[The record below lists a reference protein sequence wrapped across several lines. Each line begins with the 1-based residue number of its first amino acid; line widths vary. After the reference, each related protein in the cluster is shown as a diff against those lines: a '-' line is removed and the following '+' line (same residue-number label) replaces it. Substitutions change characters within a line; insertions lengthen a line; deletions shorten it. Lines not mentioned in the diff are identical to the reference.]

1 MCQGGRHR
9 QTVHAQTSGSKHDM
23 ENTLFIALSK
33 QLATRREVDIIA
45 NNLANTSSPG
55 YKNEQMM
62 FVEYLK
68 ETGTNGS
75 VSLVQDI
82 ALARDLSEGVFKRT
96 GNPLNAAIRGKGWFV
111 VETPEGERYTRNGH
125 FRLNQE
131 GELVTTTGQRLL
143 TKNGDPIVFSPG
155 DTDIVIKGDGKV
167 TASGEDRGTLR
178 VVTFDNERKLD
189 KVAGNLFRS
198 ENPPDEKSSAEIV
211 QGVIEESN
219 VKPVVE
225 ITRMIKA
232 LRSYKGA
239 QTLVEGE
246 HDRQRK
252 AIEKLTRER

>member
-1 MCQGGRHR
+1 
-9 QTVHAQTSGSKHDM
+9 M

-33 QLATRREVDIIA
+33 QLAIRREMDVIA

-55 YKNEQMM
+55 FKNEKMM

-68 ETGTNGS
+68 ETGPREK

-96 GNPLNAAIRGKGWFV
+96 NGALDLAIHGKGWFV
-111 VETPEGERYTRNGH
+111 VETPQGDKYTRNGH
-125 FRLNQE
+125 FRLNRE
-131 GELVTTTGQRLL
+131 GELVTTSGQRLM
-143 TKNGDPIVFSPG
+143 TTRGEPVVFTPG
-155 DTDIVIKGDGKV
+155 DIEIVIKGDGKV
-167 TASGEDRGTLR
+167 TAAGEDRGQLR
-178 VVTFDNERKLD
+178 VVAFENERRLE

-198 ENPPDEKSSAEIV
+198 DDTPDEKSEAEVV
-211 QGVIEESN
+211 QGVIEQSN
-219 VKPVVE
+219 VKPVIE

-232 LRSYKGA
+232 MRSYQSA
-239 QTLVEGE
+239 QSLVDRE

>member
-1 MCQGGRHR
+1 
-9 QTVHAQTSGSKHDM
+9 M

-33 QLATRREVDIIA
+33 QLAIRREMDVIA

-55 YKNEQMM
+55 FKNEQMM

-68 ETGTNGS
+68 ETGTNGK

-82 ALARDLSEGVFKRT
+82 SLARDLSEGIFKRT
-96 GNPLNAAIRGKGWFV
+96 NNVLDVAIHGKGWFV
-111 VETPEGERYTRNGH
+111 VESPEGERYTRNGH
-125 FRLNQE
+125 FRLNKE
-131 GELVTTTGQRLL
+131 GELVTTTGLRLL
-143 TKNGDPIVFSPG
+143 TTNGEPIVFEPG

-178 VVTFDNERKLD
+178 VVTFENERRLE

-198 ENPPDEKSSAEIV
+198 GETPNEKSESEIV

-219 VKPVVE
+219 VKPVIE

-232 LRSYKGA
+232 LRSYQAA
-239 QTLVEGE
+239 QSMVDRE
-246 HDRQRK
+246 HDRQRQ
-252 AIEKLTRER
+252 AIDKLTRER

>member
-1 MCQGGRHR
+1 MCDRSGHRHP
-9 QTVHAQTSGSKHDM
+9 VHAQTSGPKNEM

-33 QLATRREVDIIA
+33 QLAIRREVDIIA
-45 NNLANTSSPG
+45 HNLANTSSPG

-68 ETGTNGS
+68 ETGTNGN

-82 ALARDLSEGVFKRT
+82 ALARDLSEGGFKRT
-96 GNPLNAAIRGKGWFV
+96 NNALDAAIQGKGWFV

-125 FRLNQE
+125 FRLNEE

-143 TKNGDPIVFSPG
+143 TKNGDPIVFTPG
-155 DTDIVIKGDGKV
+155 DNDIVIKGDGKV

-178 VVTFDNERKLD
+178 VVTFENERKLD

-198 ENPPDEKSSAEIV
+198 EEPPDEKSSASIV
-211 QGVIEESN
+211 HGVIEESN

-225 ITRMIKA
+225 ITRMIRA

-239 QTLVEGE
+239 QTLVERE
-246 HDRQRK
+246 HERQRK
-252 AIEKLTRER
+252 AIDKLTRER

>member
-1 MCQGGRHR
+1 MVVADAAVQSMASRADR
-9 QTVHAQTSGSKHDM
+9 SNDM

-33 QLATRREVDIIA
+33 QLAVRREVDVIA

-55 YKNEQMM
+55 FKNEQMM

-68 ETGTNGS
+68 ETGHNGN

-96 GNPLNAAIRGKGWFV
+96 NNVLDAAIHGKGWFV

-125 FRLNQE
+125 FRLNQA
-131 GELVTTTGQRLL
+131 GELVTTTGQKLL
-143 TKNGDPIVFSPG
+143 TTNGDPIVFTPG
-155 DTDIVIKGDGKV
+155 DNDIVIKGDGKV

-178 VVTFDNERKLD
+178 VVTFENERRLD

-198 ENPPDEKSSAEIV
+198 EETPDEKSEAEIV

-225 ITRMIKA
+225 ITRMIRA

-239 QTLVEGE
+239 QTLVERE

-252 AIEKLTRER
+252 AIEKLTREQ

>member
-1 MCQGGRHR
+1 
-9 QTVHAQTSGSKHDM
+9 M

-33 QLATRREVDIIA
+33 QLAIRREMDVIA

-55 YKNEQMM
+55 FKNEKMM

-68 ETGTNGS
+68 ETGPRGK

-96 GNPLNAAIRGKGWFV
+96 NNVLDLAIHGKGWFV
-111 VETPEGERYTRNGH
+111 VDTPQGERYTRNGH
-125 FRLNQE
+125 FRLNRE
-131 GELVTTTGQRLL
+131 GELVTTSGQRLM
-143 TKNGDPIVFSPG
+143 TTSGEPVVFTPG
-155 DTDIVIKGDGKV
+155 DIEIVIKGDGKV
-167 TASGEDRGTLR
+167 TAAGEDRGQLR
-178 VVTFDNERKLD
+178 VVTFENERRLE

-198 ENPPDEKSSAEIV
+198 DDAPDEKSEAEVV

-219 VKPVVE
+219 VKPVIE

-232 LRSYKGA
+232 MRSYQSA
-239 QTLVEGE
+239 QSLVDRE